1 MFSLEYAEEHQQRS
15 SELILINEKI
25 SFSKGSSTN
34 NLHHAYI
41 MDYPTKG
48 NFKNYEF
55 LVQRLSLKS
64 VIQIRNLKTKYL

>member
-55 LVQRLSLKS
+55 SLSVKS